1 MINVEKLIR
10 LKSDFVKLKMSIEE
24 AFVASTYNAAK
35 SLQLEDS
42 IGSINLGKKADLIIW
57 DINTLEEIPY
67 YFMDAP
73 IQKVI
78 KNGKIAFEA

>member
-1 MINVEKLIR
+1 
-10 LKSDFVKLKMSIEE
+10 MSVEE
-24 AFVASTYNAAK
+24 AFVACTYNAAK
-35 SLQLEDS
+35 SLQLEDN
-42 IGSINLGKKADLIIW
+42 IGSISIGKKADLIIW
-57 DINTLEEIPY
+57 DIETLEEIPY